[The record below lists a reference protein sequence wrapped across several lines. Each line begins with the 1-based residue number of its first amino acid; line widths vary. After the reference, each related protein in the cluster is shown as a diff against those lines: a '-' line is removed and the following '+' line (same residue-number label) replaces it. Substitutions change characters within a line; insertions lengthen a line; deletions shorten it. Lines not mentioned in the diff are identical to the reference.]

1 MVYTGDVIIFDIP
14 FMEILEALIMG
25 IIEAK
30 PTMDLGQGDEFGQ
43 FMVQIAGAFLVAGI
57 LL

>member
-1 MVYTGDVIIFDIP
+1 
-14 FMEILEALIMG
+14 MEILEALIMG